1 MISQTRK
8 YRAPFPHTL
17 LFEIAQDV
25 ENYPLFL
32 PHCVAARILDK
43 SEPHWRVQNLYRWGP
58 VSYKFITLADVR
70 PDTSIHI
77 TSAPAEAIQLDVRWV
92 FEAIQETQTDVT
104 FEIGFSSRIPLLGKL
119 VQATLGEIAE
129 QTETA
134 FLKRAQDLMASHRV

>member
-25 ENYPLFL
+25 EHYPTFL
-32 PHCVAARILDK
+32 PHCVAARVLDK
-43 SEPHWRVQNLYRWGP
+43 SEPQWRVQNLYRWGP

-77 TSAPAEAIQLDVRWV
+77 TSAPTEAIQLDVCWV
-92 FEAIQETQTDVT
+92 FDVIEEAQTDVT
-104 FEIGFSSRIPLLGKL
+104 FKIGFASRIPLLEKL
-119 VQATLGEIAE
+119 VQSMLGEIAQ

-134 FLKRAQDLMASHRV
+134 FLKRAQDLMADHRV